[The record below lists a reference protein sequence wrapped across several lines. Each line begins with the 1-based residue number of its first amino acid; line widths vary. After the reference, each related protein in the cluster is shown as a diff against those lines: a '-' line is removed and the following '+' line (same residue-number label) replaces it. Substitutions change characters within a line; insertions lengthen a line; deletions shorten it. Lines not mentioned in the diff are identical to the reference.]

1 MVPPASSLDPASNEF
16 RSDEVRTCFTVAPVE
31 CDTAAVPACALDI
44 VKVSPEGPA
53 VIKTISSLVVSGSS
67 ATVNCVFAVRVTPPR
82 RVVAVPV
89 ATVILVTA
97 ELIVDASVV
106 STLMEL
112 NRRVAINLPY

>member
-16 RSDEVRTCFTVAPVE
+16 RSDEVKTCFTVAPVE
-31 CDTAAVPACALDI
+31 CVTAADPASPLEI

-53 VIKTISSLVVSGSS
+53 VIKTISSLVVSGSI

-106 STLMEL
+106 STLTGTE
-112 NRRVAINLPY
+112 

>member
-1 MVPPASSLDPASNEF
+1 MSLDLMRLKRALQLLPLSVVTAADPASPLE
-16 RSDEVRTCFTVAPVE
+16 
-31 CDTAAVPACALDI
+31 I

-53 VIKTISSLVVSGSS
+53 VIKTISSLVVSGSI

-112 NRRVAINLPY
+112 NRRVAINLPYLR